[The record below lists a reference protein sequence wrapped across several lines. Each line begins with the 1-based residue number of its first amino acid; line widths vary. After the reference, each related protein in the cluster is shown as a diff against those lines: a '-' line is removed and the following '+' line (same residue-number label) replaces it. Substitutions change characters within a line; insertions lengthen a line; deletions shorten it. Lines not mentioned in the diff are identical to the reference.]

1 MNKLFLQMSSYST
14 ANKAHEELQSLVKKW
29 HYALVDDQVL
39 ENAVDEIKREI
50 VRINEKYTR
59 CKDIT
64 MNVSRKNIHGFT
76 GEYKGIYN
84 IAVDGNFYISV
95 HEVKSEFLSADPLVI
110 FQTIQSIL
118 AEYELGR
125 IRTKRLISTLK
136 SMMKSVI
143 AEIGK

>member
-14 ANKAHEELQSLVKKW
+14 ANKAHEELQQFVKKW

-64 MNVSRKNIHGFT
+64 MSVFRDKHGFE
-76 GEYKGIYN
+76 GERKGITN
-84 IAVDGNFYISV
+84 ISVDGNFYISV
-95 HEVKSEFLSADPLVI
+95 HEVKSEVLSAVKPICLCC
-110 FQTIQSIL
+110 
-118 AEYELGR
+118 G
-125 IRTKRLISTLK
+125 K
-136 SMMKSVI
+136 
-143 AEIGK
+143 EIKGSGICNECNKQ